1 MLHSNSEKRHA
12 MVLNAISTS
21 ISRLWA
27 IIARQPPSDQPARLP
42 GHPIR
47 NAPRTQKMNCMGI
60 LFIGLQ
66 SLTKLRRYNIM
77 NILYLHSKRLELWLG
92 LRAS

>member
-12 MVLNAISTS
+12 MVLNAISIS

-47 NAPRTQKMNCMGI
+47 NAPRTQKNELYGHLI
-60 LFIGLQ
+60 HW
-66 SLTKLRRYNIM
+66 LTIFNKTAAL
-77 NILYLHSKRLELWLG
+77 
-92 LRAS
+92 